1 MQASVTG
8 FASSHIMQLY
18 IYPVLLLVIQV
29 LFIVIVTG
37 FTPPSSIIRLSLL
50 PFMAICSWSIV
61 LTSLESMHRGP
72 WAAFVGGGSLTFLL
86 QYISTALLTRWSF
99 VTSGPSSGTS
109 PQGLKQDCDRTQKAV
124 NEMNNVSETLGAR
137 LKFGFLAATSFRY
150 SGTPYEVR
158 NVPRFSAQDSNFV
171 PSRKEFLRRK
181 AITILIC
188 YLVLD
193 FLSLG
198 ADPESNA
205 INFSPEMVPVFTR
218 LGDVTGQQLIMRLFV
233 TLGFGAGVYS
243 FQTGIQSIFALVDV
257 GLGLNEVKSW
267 RPMFGSPWD
276 AYTVRRFWRYVGD
289 SMFLVKTVTTGF

>member
-1 MQASVTG
+1 
-8 FASSHIMQLY
+8 
-18 IYPVLLLVIQV
+18 
-29 LFIVIVTG
+29 
-37 FTPPSSIIRLSLL
+37 
-50 PFMAICSWSIV
+50 
-61 LTSLESMHRGP
+61 
-72 WAAFVGGGSLTFLL
+72 
-86 QYISTALLTRWSF
+86 
-99 VTSGPSSGTS
+99 
-109 PQGLKQDCDRTQKAV
+109 
-124 NEMNNVSETLGAR
+124 MNNISETLGAR

-150 SGTPYEVR
+150 SGMPYEVR
-158 NVPRFSAQDSNFV
+158 NVPRFSAQDPNFV

-205 INFSPEMVPVFTR
+205 INFSPKRVPLFTR
-218 LGDVTGQQLIMRLFV
+218 LGDVTGQELIMRLFV

-257 GLGLNEVKSW
+257 GLGLSEVKSW

-276 AYTVRRFWRYVGD
+276 AYTVRRFWR
-289 SMFLVKTVTTGF
+289 